1 MSVPEIA
8 SRLARTADFVAAAGV
23 VCRATRELLGVHQ
36 TCISL
41 HAPSGQPLV
50 GVDDMPRIADELRVA
65 YFHGMWREDPYLAAV
80 RAHQVGL
87 ETIDAAE
94 LIQISRGFGYTGD
107 ELHGCFVPLLEP
119 AGVLGMARFGN
130 VAPVGDD
137 LRRRLVAITTHLS
150 VHLARL
156 DITNAESDLLARLTN
171 RQREVAALAA
181 RGCTNIEIAELLE
194 MSENTVKKHLKDI
207 YERAG
212 VDSRT
217 ELANR
222 LARRGPRDAI
232 VAAARGETGD
242 EAAAEVSVE
251 RDGEL
256 AITRLVR

>member
-8 SRLARTADFVAAAGV
+8 SRLAKTADFVAAAGV

-41 HAPSGQPLV
+41 HAPSGQPVL
-50 GVDDMPRIADELRVA
+50 GVDDMPRIADELRA
-65 YFHGMWREDPYLAAV
+65 RYFQSMWREDPYLADL
-80 RAHQVGL
+80 RKHQVGL
-87 ETIDAAE
+87 ESIDAGE
-94 LIQISRGFGYTGD
+94 LIRFTRPYGYTGD

-119 AGVLGMARFGN
+119 AGLLGMARFGN
-130 VAPVGDD
+130 VAPFGDD
-137 LRRRLVAITTHLS
+137 LRRMLVAITTHLS

-156 DITNAESDLLARLTN
+156 DVTNTESDVLARLTN

-181 RGCTNIEIAELLE
+181 RGCTNLEIADLLE

-232 VAAARGETGD
+232 VAAARGEPGA
-242 EAAAEVSVE
+242 EVAAAVE
-251 RDGEL
+251 HDGEL

>member
-8 SRLARTADFVAAAGV
+8 CRLARTADFVAAAGV

-36 TCISL
+36 TCITL
-41 HAPSGQPLV
+41 HAPSGQPLL
-50 GVDDMPRIADELRVA
+50 GVDDTHVTDEHRLA
-65 YFHGMWREDPYLAAV
+65 YFHGMWRDDPYLAAM
-80 RAHQVGL
+80 RTHQVGL
-87 ETIDAAE
+87 EALDREE
-94 LIQISRGFGYTGD
+94 LMRVSREHGYSGD
-107 ELHGCFVPLLEP
+107 DVHGCFVPLLEP
-119 AGVLGMARFGN
+119 AGLLGVARFGN
-130 VAPVGDD
+130 VAPFGDD
-137 LRRRLVAITTHLS
+137 LRRMLVAITTHLS

-156 DITNAESDLLARLTN
+156 DITNAESHLLARLTN

-181 RGCTNIEIAELLE
+181 RGCTNVEIAELLE

-222 LARRGPRDAI
+222 LARRGPRDAVI
-232 VAAARGETGD
+232 AAARGEAS
-242 EAAAEVSVE
+242 EEAEVTVE

-256 AITRLVR
+256 TITRLVR

>member
-1 MSVPEIA
+1 MCVPEIA
-8 SRLARTADFVAAAGV
+8 CRLVKTADFVAAAGV

-36 TCISL
+36 ACVTL
-41 HAPSGQPLV
+41 HAPSGQPVL
-50 GVDDMPRIADELRVA
+50 GVDNIPRVTDEHRLA
-65 YFHGMWREDPYLAAV
+65 YFHGVWRDDPHLAAL

-87 ETIDAAE
+87 EALDMGE
-94 LIQISRGFGYTGD
+94 LMRITRDYGYTGD
-107 ELHGCFVPLLEP
+107 DVHGCFVPLLEP
-119 AGVLGMARFGN
+119 AGLLGVARFGN
-130 VAPVGDD
+130 LAPFGED
-137 LRRRLVAITTHLS
+137 LRRMLVAIATHLS
-150 VHLARL
+150 VHVARL
-156 DITNAESDLLARLTN
+156 DITNAEADVLARLTN

-181 RGCTNIEIAELLE
+181 RGCTNPEIAELLA

-222 LARRGPRDAI
+222 LARRGPRDATI
-232 VAAARGETGD
+232 ASRGAAG
-242 EAAAEVSVE
+242 EAAAAAAVE

>member
-8 SRLARTADFVAAAGV
+8 YRLAKTADFVAAAGV

-41 HAPSGQPLV
+41 HAPSGQPVLA
-50 GVDDMPRIADELRVA
+50 VDNIPRITDEHRVS
-65 YFHGMWREDPYLAAV
+65 YFQGVWRHDPHLAAL
-80 RAHQVGL
+80 RAHQVGQEAL
-87 ETIDAAE
+87 AMDE
-94 LIQISRGFGYTGD
+94 LMRIARVHGYTGD
-107 ELHGCFVPLLEP
+107 DVHGCFVPLLEP
-119 AGVLGMARFGN
+119 AGLLGVARFGN
-130 VAPVGDD
+130 VAPFGED
-137 LRRRLVAITTHLS
+137 LRRMLVAITTHLS

-156 DITNAESDLLARLTN
+156 DITNAESDLLARLTT

-212 VDSRT
+212 IDSRT

-222 LARRGPRDAI
+222 LARRGPRDASVVRRDEPGAE
-232 VAAARGETGD
+232 VAAA
-242 EAAAEVSVE
+242 VE
-251 RDGEL
+251 HDGEL